1 MSELTNEEHK
11 QCCEMAK
18 IMLKVTVPLDTIL
31 NTVNVKDQIYGE
43 VSRSFVVRWK
53 DDENFHTV
61 VYNQDLDKP
70 IIVAEWTTLK
80 DFYHLT
86 GDHQDVPNTMY
97 YFLKD
102 KGWTHLHLEDVVEC
116 RLVFNHLRKIVKI
129 GAGWKYFCESPSK
142 LA

>member
-1 MSELTNEEHK
+1 
-11 QCCEMAK
+11 MAK

-53 DDENFHTV
+53 D
-61 VYNQDLDKP
+61 VYPTPHKVTCNSL
-70 IIVAEWTTLK
+70 
-80 DFYHLT
+80 
-86 GDHQDVPNTMY
+86 DVPNTMY